1 MFYYRPPKSSI
12 WGHSLRKMP
21 PAKERSL
28 FQEFLTRAV
37 AEYKLEI
44 GTLSYLGLDR
54 LGRIRHFEQLLGVP
68 SLNGGYY
75 SLTPEQFDRCF
86 ASILADD
93 TLLPGLMLT
102 QSITVSQW
110 SIAGQPVPTESRFH
124 LYYGIKPCVSTTLR
138 FDTIEQY
145 NYIKQVLSDL
155 KFCTLNELHLKP
167 VKTRA
172 AKTKA

>member
-1 MFYYRPPKSSI
+1 MFYYHPPKSSV

-28 FQEFLTRAV
+28 FQEFLQRAV
-37 AEYKLEI
+37 AAHTVEI

-54 LGRIRHFEQLLGVP
+54 LGRIRHFEQLLGAP

-93 TLLPGLMLT
+93 SLQTGLMFT
-102 QSITVSQW
+102 QVTSVSQW

-124 LYYGIKPCVSTTLR
+124 LYYGIKPVVATSLR
-138 FDTIEQY
+138 FETLEQY
-145 NYIKQVLSDL
+145 QYIKQVLMDL
-155 KFCTLNELHLKP
+155 KLCTLKDLHLKP
-167 VKTRA
+167 VKLRG
-172 AKTKA
+172 AKAKP